1 VKQHRSEISE
11 REIFPA
17 EWCFPCPPC
26 PPAARCAC
34 SRAPL
39 LPESAGRREHVAISS
54 FLLAFFCCRQE
65 TAARG
70 GGSATASGCLVFY
83 PQQAGH
89 QQVASDFL
97 VVQGTPAPRLNAGHT
112 QSLSTK
118 GLKTCVRQSNIKR
131 GVTGKWQR
139 CGWRCWI
146 DKIARGYWQLKTPLE
161 D

>member
-1 VKQHRSEISE
+1 MKQHRSEISE

-97 VVQGTPAPRLNAGHT
+97 VVQGTPAPRLDAGHT

-118 GLKTCVRQSNIKR
+118 YSRRACVNRTSSAVLHANGSVVD
-131 GVTGKWQR
+131 GVVESTKLHVDIGNWKHH
-139 CGWRCWI
+139 
-146 DKIARGYWQLKTPLE
+146 
-161 D
+161 